1 MKDDFLKKY
10 IQDNNL
16 DYISNEDSTFK
27 AFRNAI
33 LKELFGSVA
42 DYKKMSKF
50 YEGFDIKFTPIIY
63 REPTLEEAIDW
74 AEDYFGDEYYND
86 DFSNVT
92 EEIKA
97 AVSAGMSPGE
107 VLSLMGCDFHTS
119 PELSLLFNGKPLYDF
134 VPSEEEYSEQKF
146 LDPKYYDVLWEV
158 KNFDEELYNSII
170 DILPFSLMDVCYDA
184 PSKYREEDGMY
195 TSREI
200 LSYWSRVMFSR
211 INRSFVSSARAKVRR
226 NARKVAMYRRF
237 VAKSPVGGRA
247 VAEKRKK

>member
-1 MKDDFLKKY
+1 MKDDFLKKF
-10 IQDNNL
+10 IQD
-16 DYISNEDSTFK
+16 YVPNEDSTVK
-27 AFRNAI
+27 TVRNTI
-33 LKELFGSVA
+33 LKELFGSMA

-50 YEGFDIKFTPIIY
+50 YEGFDIKYTPVIY

-74 AEDYFGDEYYND
+74 AEDFIDDEYFD
-86 DFSNVT
+86 DEHIESQS

-97 AVSAGMSPGE
+97 AVSDGMSPGQ
-107 VLSLMGCDFHTS
+107 VLRVMGFDDFHTS
-119 PELSLLFNGKPLYDF
+119 PELSLLFNGKTLYYF
-134 VPSEEEYSEQKF
+134 VPSEEEYNEQECLDSEC
-146 LDPKYYDVLWEV
+146 YDGLWQL
-158 KNFDEELYNSII
+158 KDFDEELYNSII
-170 DILPFSLMDVCYDA
+170 DILPFSLMDVCFDEHFKH
-184 PSKYREEDGMY
+184 PEEYGIIY

-247 VAEKRKK
+247 VAENKRKK